1 MCRRRRRLPPEARR
15 RLDRAGGRRYAR
27 PEVSNVAKD
36 LDQELEKALRATD
49 EEAAAAAVVAPVR
62 PAPRKAAPANVPLLI
77 GLLVIAAGV
86 VGAVMFGFKE
96 GAIYA
101 LGTEQLVDRSEE
113 MTGRRVRVEGELVP
127 GTLVKRDDP
136 CEFRFRMRA
145 LPGATASSAE
155 IPVVYPQCVI
165 PDTFRDRPEGGVEV
179 TVEGTLQK
187 AAAGGAQE
195 FKATLVMAKCSSKY
209 DPATG
214 EMIEPDGSRRKALP
228 SEIEAAGQ
236 PIR

>member
-1 MCRRRRRLPPEARR
+1 M
-15 RLDRAGGRRYAR
+15 
-27 PEVSNVAKD
+27 AKD
-36 LDQELEKALRATD
+36 LDHELESALRATD
-49 EEAAAAAVVAPVR
+49 EEAAGFSAPAR
-62 PAPRKAAPANVPLLI
+62 PAPRPPRRGSGNVALLV
-77 GLLVIAAGV
+77 GLLVVAAAV

-96 GAIYA
+96 ASIYA
-101 LGTEQLVDRSEE
+101 LGTDQLVSRADEL
-113 MTGRRVRVEGELVP
+113 TGRRVRVEGELVP

-145 LPGATASSAE
+145 GGAELP
-155 IPVVYPQCVI
+155 VRYPQCVI

-179 TVEGTLQK
+179 TVEGTLQQ
-187 AAAGGAQE
+187 GGE
-195 FKATLVMAKCSSKY
+195 FQATLVMAKCASKY

-214 EMIEPDGSRRKALP
+214 EMIEADGTRRKATA

>member
-1 MCRRRRRLPPEARR
+1 M
-15 RLDRAGGRRYAR
+15 
-27 PEVSNVAKD
+27 AKN

-49 EEAAAAAVVAPVR
+49 EDAAAAAVVAPAR
-62 PAPRKAAPANVPLLI
+62 PAPSSQQGRKAAPANVPLLI

-101 LGTEQLVDRSEE
+101 LGTDQLVSRSGEL
-113 MTGRRVRVEGELVP
+113 TGRRVRVEGELVP

-145 LPGATASSAE
+145 LPGAAPSGAE
-155 IPVVYPQCVI
+155 LAVHYPQCVI

-187 AAAGGAQE
+187 ASAGSGQE

-214 EMIEPDGSRRKALP
+214 EMIEPDGSRRKATA
-228 SEIEAAGQ
+228 SEAEAAGQ